1 MENVNGQHS
10 LRLAAPAEVPQGQ
23 ALDLQ
28 SAAVAQRL
36 KEHDHTGQVPAES
49 HGEPLKLLTH

>member
-1 MENVNGQHS
+1 MAKNHS
-10 LRLAAPAEVPQGQ
+10 LRLAGPAEVPQGQ

-36 KEHDHTGQVPAES
+36 KEHDRDGQFPAES